1 MLFIENTS
9 MGKMT
14 FFDKINDVEESEYDG
29 FEEDLIKDKQEEE
42 EENSIN
48 NEIPPDEIMENNLI
62 NWMNTI

>member
-1 MLFIENTS
+1 

-14 FFDKINDVEESEYDG
+14 FFDKIHDVEESEYDG
-29 FEEDLIKDKQEEE
+29 FEEDLIKDKQEEKEE
-42 EENSIN
+42 EENNIN

>member
-1 MLFIENTS
+1 

-14 FFDKINDVEESEYDG
+14 FFDKMDDVEESEYDG
-29 FEEDLIKDKQEEE
+29 FEEDLIKDKQEEQE

-48 NEIPPDEIMENNLI
+48 NEIPPDEIMENNLV

>member
-1 MLFIENTS
+1 

-14 FFDKINDVEESEYDG
+14 FFGKINDVEESEYDG

-42 EENSIN
+42 EEENSIN
-48 NEIPPDEIMENNLI
+48 NEIPTDEIMENNLI